1 MKKIIL
7 IAVLLL
13 SLMPVG
19 LFSSCTQKKVECIN
33 VYNWGEYISDGSD
46 GTLDVN
52 KAFEEA
58 TGIKV
63 NYTNYASNEDMYAK
77 LKSGGSSYDIIIP
90 SDYMIARLIKE
101 EMLQKIDTS
110 KLENYGN
117 VSEEYKGKYYD
128 ENDEYSVPY
137 NAGMVGLIY
146 NTKMVDEV
154 PDSWSIMWDEKYKDK
169 ILMINNPRD
178 AFGIAQ
184 FLLGLDINSEDEN
197 DLKKAADK
205 LAEQKPLVHA
215 YVMDEVYNLMESGEA
230 AMVPY
235 YAGDFLTM
243 KDNNPDLEL
252 VYPKE
257 GTNIFVDAICIPKNA
272 QNVDGAMKYIDFLLS
287 EEVALANAE
296 YLYYSCPNKA
306 VLENDEYSLK
316 GDEYVYPPAEVKENT
331 EYFRNLSEEGLQKM
345 NDLWDDLKIG
355 GDSYTSDYV
364 TLAAIAA
371 AVIAVVIMRHVKKK
385 RRNKIISEVMQN

>member
-1 MKKIIL
+1 MI
-7 IAVLLL
+7 LL
-13 SLMPVG
+13 SSLPVG
-19 LFSSCTQKKVECIN
+19 IFSSCSQKKTECIN

-90 SDYMIARLIKE
+90 SDYMIARLIE
-101 EMLQKIDTS
+101 EDMLQKIDTS
-110 KLENYGN
+110 RLENYGN

-128 ENDEYSVPY
+128 VNDEYSVPY

-146 NTKMVDEV
+146 NTEMVDET

-197 DLKKAADK
+197 DLKAAADK
-205 LAEQKPLVHA
+205 LAEQKSLVHA

-235 YAGDFLTM
+235 YAGDFLMM
-243 KDNNPDLEL
+243 KENNPALEM

-272 QNVDGAMKYIDFLLS
+272 QNVDAAMKYIDFLLS

-296 YLYYSCPNKA
+296 YLYYSCPNSA
-306 VLENDEYSLK
+306 VLENDEYSLQ
-316 GDEYVYPPAEVKENT
+316 GDKYVYPSAEIKENT
-331 EYFRNLSEEGLQKM
+331 EYFRNLSAEGLQKM

-355 GDSYTSDYV
+355 GDSYTSDYI
-364 TLAAIAA
+364 TL
-371 AVIAVVIMRHVKKK
+371 AVIAVAVVAVVTVRYVKKK
-385 RRNKIISEVMQN
+385 KRNKIINEIF